1 MMMVVVVVR
10 AERAADEKAPG
21 IPIGRVAVIPIWIIG
36 PRRIIP
42 PSIKWNTDA
51 DKDSRLG
58 RHRSQGHGPK
68 G

>member
-1 MMMVVVVVR
+1 MMMVVAVVR

-21 IPIGRVAVIPIWIIG
+21 IPIGRVAVIPVWIIG
-36 PRRIIP
+36 RWRIIS
-42 PSIKWNTDA
+42 PSRKRNTDT